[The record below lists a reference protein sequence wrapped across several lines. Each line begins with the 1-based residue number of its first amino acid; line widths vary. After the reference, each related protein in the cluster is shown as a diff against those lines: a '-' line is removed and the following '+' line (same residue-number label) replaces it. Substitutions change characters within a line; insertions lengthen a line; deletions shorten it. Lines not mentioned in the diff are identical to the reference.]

1 MTTLA
6 RMMSPLRRAAQAFF
20 QSDVKL
26 RREDGGVR
34 LVLAD
39 RMADP
44 VVRVPTA
51 AERLAEKQK
60 QELQLMLSQLAEVL
74 GEMPDTRET
83 LRHLV
88 FVDEVHRFNKSQQD
102 AFLPYVED
110 GTVCFIGATTENPS
124 FEINS
129 ALLSRARVYV
139 LRSLTADDLQQVLRR
154 ALDQFEGLVTN
165 WSPEGL
171 ANLRS
176 KMAVT
181 VIDRETDPGMT
192 EPGGLDSMFSPSQLE
207 AVLDPPRIA
216 AERAI
221 EAARESAFADSTIE
235 RLALEFGVTREPAAS
250 HTVELQAELHSPS
263 AKALGRGQNDRRA
276 GQVGEIE
283 LRDLQT

>member
-1 MTTLA
+1 ML
-6 RMMSPLRRAAQAFF
+6 PLRRAAQAFF

-26 RREDGGVR
+26 QREDGGVR

-39 RMADP
+39 RLADP
-44 VVRVPTA
+44 VSRVPTA
-51 AERLAEKQK
+51 AERLAEKHK
-60 QELQLMLSQLAEVL
+60 LELQLMLSQLADVL
-74 GEMPDTRET
+74 GEMPETRET

-88 FVDEVHRFNKSQQD
+88 FVEQ
-102 AFLPYVED
+102 
-110 GTVCFIGATTENPS
+110 
-124 FEINS
+124 
-129 ALLSRARVYV
+129 ALKKKGLKA
-139 LRSLTADDLQQVLRR
+139 LKKMPLDVLRR

-192 EPGGLDSMFSPSQLE
+192 DPDGLDSMFSPSQLE
-207 AVLDPPRIA
+207 AVLDPPHVA

-221 EAARESAFADSTIE
+221 ETARESAFADSTIE
-235 RLALEFGVTREPAAS
+235 RLALEFGVARKSPSAP
-250 HTVELQAELHSPS
+250 TVELQGELHSPS
-263 AKALGRGQNDRRA
+263 AKGLGRSQNGRSA
-276 GQVGEIE
+276 GRVGEIE

>member
-88 FVDEVHRFNKSQQD
+88 FVEH
-102 AFLPYVED
+102 
-110 GTVCFIGATTENPS
+110 
-124 FEINS
+124 
-129 ALLSRARVYV
+129 ALKKKGLKA
-139 LRSLTADDLQQVLRR
+139 LKKMPLDVLRR

-192 EPGGLDSMFSPSQLE
+192 DPDGLDSMFSPSQLE

-221 EAARESAFADSTIE
+221 EAAREAAFADSTIE
-235 RLALEFGVTREPAAS
+235 RLALEFGVARTPAAAA
-250 HTVELQAELHSPS
+250 TVELQAELHSPS
-263 AKALGRGQNDRRA
+263 AKALGRAQNDRRA
-276 GQVGEIE
+276 GQVGQIE

>member
-1 MTTLA
+1 MSPPVGTVIHPPPMSTLT
-6 RMMSPLRRAAQAFF
+6 RLMSPLRRAAQAFF

-26 RREDGGVR
+26 QREEGGVR
-34 LVLAD
+34 IVLAD
-39 RMADP
+39 RVADP
-44 VVRVPTA
+44 VARVPTA

-60 QELQLMLSQLAEVL
+60 QELQLMVTQLAEVL
-74 GEMPDTRET
+74 DEVPETRET

-88 FVDEVHRFNKSQQD
+88 FVEQ
-102 AFLPYVED
+102 
-110 GTVCFIGATTENPS
+110 
-124 FEINS
+124 
-129 ALLSRARVYV
+129 ALKKKGLKA
-139 LRSLTADDLQQVLRR
+139 LRKMPLDVLRR

-192 EPGGLDSMFSPSQLE
+192 DPDGLDSMFSPSQLE

-235 RLALEFGVTREPAAS
+235 RLALEFGVSRKPSATPG
-250 HTVELQAELHSPS
+250 VELQGELQSPS
-263 AKALGRGQNDRRA
+263 AKALGRGQNKA
-276 GQVGEIE
+276 GAGRVGEIE

>member
-1 MTTLA
+1 
-6 RMMSPLRRAAQAFF
+6 MSTITRLMLPLRRAAQAFF

-26 RREDGGVR
+26 QREEGGVR

-39 RMADP
+39 RCTEPAA
-44 VVRVPTA
+44 RVPTA
-51 AERLAEKQK
+51 AERLAEKHK
-60 QELQLMLSQLAEVL
+60 LELQLMLSQLEEVL
-74 GEMPDTRET
+74 DEVPETRET

-88 FVDEVHRFNKSQQD
+88 FVEH
-102 AFLPYVED
+102 
-110 GTVCFIGATTENPS
+110 
-124 FEINS
+124 
-129 ALLSRARVYV
+129 ALKKKGLKA
-139 LRSLTADDLQQVLRR
+139 LKKMPLDVLRR

-176 KMAVT
+176 KMAVS

-192 EPGGLDSMFSPSQLE
+192 DPDGLDSMFSPSQLE

-235 RLALEFGVTREPAAS
+235 RLALEFGVTRKSATAPV
-250 HTVELQAELHSPS
+250 VEMQGELNSPS
-263 AKALGRGQNDRRA
+263 AKALGRGQHSRGSGR
-276 GQVGEIE
+276 VGEIE
-283 LRDLQT
+283 LRDLQS

>member
-1 MTTLA
+1 
-6 RMMSPLRRAAQAFF
+6 MSPLKRAAQAFF

-34 LVLAD
+34 LVLAE
-39 RMADP
+39 RGAEP
-44 VVRVPTA
+44 VTRPPTA
-51 AERLAEKQK
+51 AERLAERHKA
-60 QELQLMLSQLAEVL
+60 ELQLMLEQLAQVL
-74 GEMPDTRET
+74 DELPETRET

-88 FVDEVHRFNKSQQD
+88 FVEHALKKKGLKS
-102 AFLPYVED
+102 
-110 GTVCFIGATTENPS
+110 
-124 FEINS
+124 
-129 ALLSRARVYV
+129 
-139 LRSLTADDLQQVLRR
+139 LRKMPLDVLRR

-181 VIDRETDPGMT
+181 VIDRETDPGLTDPDGM
-192 EPGGLDSMFSPSQLE
+192 DSMFSPSQLE

-235 RLALEFGVTREPAAS
+235 RLALEFGVARKPAS
-250 HTVELQAELHSPS
+250 TVELQGELHSPS
-263 AKALGRGQNDRRA
+263 AKALGRGPGARA
-276 GQVGEIE
+276 TGAIGQIE
-283 LRDLQT
+283 LRDLEAR